1 LFTLGWQKL
10 IILKQTRKEFMQIPQ
25 TIKYFLL
32 TLIGLGII
40 VCCSLFQHIAT
51 VAGEY
56 HYSHFLMKNYLT
68 IPTATIFFLV
78 SIAIGYYWRL
88 NPWLSGLCFFFIFP
102 LTSII
107 EETVYVG
114 SHNLIPFEFIG
125 FFIFSLPA
133 VVGVYLGRLLF
144 NKYQNE
150 K

>member
-1 LFTLGWQKL
+1 M
-10 IILKQTRKEFMQIPQ
+10 REEFMQIPK

-51 VAGEY
+51 VPGEY

-88 NPWLSGLCFFFIFP
+88 NPWLSGFCLFFILP

-107 EETVYVG
+107 EGSVYRG
-114 SHNLIPFEFIG
+114 SHNLIPFEFII

-133 VVGVYLGRLLF
+133 VIGVYIGRISF
-144 NKYQNE
+144 KQIA
-150 K
+150 KRKRKMGSGD